1 VATLLQRSLGTHS
14 PARDLAPQPKARVPS
29 CGIRSLVV
37 GICGT
42 KRWWIERRREREEIL
57 TSQNVSDLT
66 QARRAIAEPHPK
78 DDLARQL
85 SALAQS
91 LQAEDHVDNTGSHG
105 IGPGRSN
112 PGGIPPDHDYS
123 RAHLSTGD
131 PVHRE
136 PRNRWLHAGI
146 EASGCAHGQ
155 PWITSI
161 RYAYWPVN
169 GPGVAHG

>member
-1 VATLLQRSLGTHS
+1 
-14 PARDLAPQPKARVPS
+14 
-29 CGIRSLVV
+29 LVV

-66 QARRAIAEPHPK
+66 QARRAIAESHPK

-105 IGPGRSN
+105 IGPGPIKSWRHS
-112 PGGIPPDHDYS
+112 
-123 RAHLSTGD
+123 
-131 PVHRE
+131 
-136 PRNRWLHAGI
+136 AG
-146 EASGCAHGQ
+146 S
-155 PWITSI
+155 
-161 RYAYWPVN
+161 
-169 GPGVAHG
+169 